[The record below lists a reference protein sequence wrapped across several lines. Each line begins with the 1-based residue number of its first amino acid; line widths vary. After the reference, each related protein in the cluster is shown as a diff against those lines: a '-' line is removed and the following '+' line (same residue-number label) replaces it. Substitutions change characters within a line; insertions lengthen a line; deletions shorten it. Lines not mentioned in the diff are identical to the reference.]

1 MRSYIRSYTKSGTY
15 FFTVNLAQRK
25 QNDLLIRHIEELRN
39 ACRYARQQHPFTIEA
54 KVVFPEHLTNKEQDY
69 A

>member
-1 MRSYIRSYTKSGTY
+1 MRSYIRSYTKSDTY

-39 ACRYARQQHPFTIEA
+39 ACRYARQHHPFTI
-54 KVVFPEHLTNKEQDY
+54 
-69 A
+69 